1 MLHKALHERIRA
13 QPWINESCISVTVDD
28 GVVELWGF
36 VDTVDQRS
44 ALRALV
50 EETVGV
56 GRVEDKMSVGVP
68 LKAGELDRA

>member
-1 MLHKALHERIRA
+1 M
-13 QPWINESCISVTVDD
+13 DD

-56 GRVEDKMSVGVP
+56 GRVEDEIGVGVP